1 MTLEMIK
8 TEKLHEGIILGEK
21 RGIAQGEYNKAVETA
36 RKMIAKGL
44 SVSDICEY
52 TGLSADEVHLL
63 KNQ

>member
-8 TEKLHEGIILGEK
+8 TEKLHE
-21 RGIAQGEYNKAVETA
+21 GIAQGEYNKAVETA